1 MDVTNVMATPQRSIL
16 KPPMNSLSS
25 KRRKVSFASKKFDD
39 DSDRSSDSSG
49 DMMEVDVMCF
59 CFFDY

>member
-25 KRRKVSFASKKFDD
+25 KRRKVSFASKNSDD
-39 DSDRSSDSSG
+39 YSDRSSDSSG